1 MADNYLERQQEALE
15 QRKAGKRVLTPAQ
28 RKRFYTRPVVTKT
41 HEQQQAEI
49 AQLKTHE
56 QQQAEIA
63 QLQKNDKK
71 E

>member
-15 QRKAGKRVLTPAQ
+15 QRKAGKRVLTPSQ
-28 RKRFYTRPVVTKT
+28 RKRFYTRPVVIKT
-41 HEQQQAEI
+41 HEQQH
-49 AQLKTHE
+49 KTHE

>member
-49 AQLKTHE
+49 AQLLRKLSALSH
-56 QQQAEIA
+56 
-63 QLQKNDKK
+63 LCSNRWH
-71 E
+71 

>member
-15 QRKAGKRVLTPAQ
+15 QRKAGKRVLTPTQ
-28 RKRFYTRPVVTKT
+28 RKRFYTRPVITKT
-41 HEQQQAEI
+41 HEE
-49 AQLKTHE
+49 
-56 QQQAEIA
+56 QQAEIA